1 MTLLG
6 NGQSVTESKS
16 VTISEH
22 LTVDSCFCGSNSDE
36 PRSKCL
42 ETIHRTV
49 KKGDAF
55 VEAGGG
61 TGRGGRQQREPVQQP
76 GAAAEAAHQED
87 GRTGQSGSEPL
98 KLVKQCLGFCS
109 PD

>member
-1 MTLLG
+1 M
-6 NGQSVTESKS
+6 TESKS

-22 LTVDSCFCGSNSDE
+22 LTVDSDISCLCGSNPDE
-36 PRSKCL
+36 PRCKCL
-42 ETIHRTV
+42 ASIDRAV

-87 GRTGQSGSEPL
+87 GRAGQSGSEP
-98 KLVKQCLGFCS
+98 S
-109 PD
+109 